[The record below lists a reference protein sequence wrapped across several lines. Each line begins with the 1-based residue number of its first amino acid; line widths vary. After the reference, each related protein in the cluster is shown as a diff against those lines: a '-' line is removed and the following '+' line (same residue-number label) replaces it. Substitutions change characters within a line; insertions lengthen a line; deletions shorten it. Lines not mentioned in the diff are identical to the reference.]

1 MNSIKENKT
10 DLETLRN
17 DIVIKQKKG
26 LPFICASV
34 VIWLLILIVIMLD
47 LPQDKENLFVFCCS
61 CPLLPISW
69 IIGKVIKVDIFDK
82 SNPLGNVGFLFT
94 CNQFLYLLIV
104 MWVFSAVPDKMVMVY
119 AMVFGAHLL
128 PYSWLYKSLS
138 YRIFSIAIPIVS
150 LVVGCVF
157 SAFSVAVTM
166 LIIEIIFVI
175 ALFVEAHVLLPLVS
189 RNSLQ

>member
-1 MNSIKENKT
+1 MN
-10 DLETLRN
+10 LEELRN
-17 DIVIKQKKG
+17 DITIKQKKG

-47 LPQDKENLFVFCCS
+47 FPQGKENLFVFCCS

-69 IIGKVIKVDIFDK
+69 IIGKALKVDIFDK

-94 CNQFLYLLIV
+94 CNQFLYILIV

-138 YRIFSIAIPIVS
+138 YRIFAIVIPIIS
-150 LVVGCVF
+150 LVVGCMF
-157 SAFSVAVTM
+157 SSFFVAITLLVT
-166 LIIEIIFVI
+166 EIIFVI
-175 ALFVEAHVLLPLVS
+175 MLFVEWN
-189 RNSLQ
+189 RFNNK

>member
-1 MNSIKENKT
+1 MNNVKENQT
-10 DLETLRN
+10 DLESLRN

-34 VIWLLILIVIMLD
+34 VIWLLILIVVALD
-47 LPQDKENLFVFCCS
+47 LEQEKENIFVFCCS

-69 IIGKVIKVDIFDK
+69 LIGKVLKVDIFDK

-104 MWVFSAVPDKMVMVY
+104 MWVFRAVPDKMVMVY

-138 YRIFSIAIPIVS
+138 YRSFAIAIPLIS
-150 LVVGCVF
+150 LIVGCIF
-157 SAFSVAVTM
+157 PAFSVAVTM
-166 LIIEIIFVI
+166 LIIEVIFVI
-175 ALFVEAHVLLPLVS
+175 SLLVEI
-189 RNSLQ
+189 RRFMKK

>member
-1 MNSIKENKT
+1 MN
-10 DLETLRN
+10 LEELRN
-17 DIVIKQKKG
+17 DITIKQKKG

-34 VIWLLILIVIMLD
+34 VIWLLILIVVLLD
-47 LPQDKENLFVFCCS
+47 LPQEKENLFVFCCS

-69 IIGKVIKVDIFDK
+69 IIGKILKTDIFEK

-104 MWVFSAVPDKMVMVY
+104 MWVFNAVPDKMVMVY

-128 PYSWLYKSLS
+128 PYSWLYKSIS
-138 YRIFSIAIPIVS
+138 YRAFSIIIPIVA
-150 LVVGCVF
+150 LVIGCMF
-157 SAFSVAVTM
+157 SAFLVAVTL

-175 ALFVEAHVLLPLVS
+175 ALFVELHKFKNTQGEIS
-189 RNSLQ
+189 DETE

>member
-1 MNSIKENKT
+1 MNSIKENIT

-26 LPFICASV
+26 LPFIGASV

-69 IIGKVIKVDIFDK
+69 LIGKVLKVDIFDK

-104 MWVFSAVPDKMVMVY
+104 MWVFSAVPDKMVMIY

-150 LVVGCVF
+150 LIVGCIY
-157 SAFSVAVTM
+157 SAFSVAVTN
-166 LIIEIIFVI
+166 LIIEIMFAI
-175 ALFVEAHVLLPLVS
+175 ALFVEAHVFIAS
-189 RNSLQ
+189 RQ